1 MVIFVPL
8 VYVSMDFFRLFSNIT
23 VFIYIIM
30 SNHILFING
39 YTTKKKLII
48 FTIFAI
54 FLIIQNFTFGYLNN
68 FESQILPII
77 LNNLLW

>member
-1 MVIFVPL
+1 
-8 VYVSMDFFRLFSNIT
+8 
-23 VFIYIIM
+23 M
-30 SNHILFING
+30 SNHILLING